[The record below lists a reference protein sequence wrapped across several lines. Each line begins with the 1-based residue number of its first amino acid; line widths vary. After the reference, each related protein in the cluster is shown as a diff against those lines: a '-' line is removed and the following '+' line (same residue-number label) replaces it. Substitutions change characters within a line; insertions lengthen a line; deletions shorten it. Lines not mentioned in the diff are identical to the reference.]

1 MQNGKICAMFSF
13 CKVLELNLQLTNI
26 SEMQKYKCNR
36 LTVITVSNFSC
47 NFPIFCVFV
56 VNFYKLSA
64 CCSDLLTRKDLC
76 VLVNVFSVI

>member
-1 MQNGKICAMFSF
+1 MEKFVQCFFF
-13 CKVLELNLQLTNI
+13 CKVVELNLPLTNI

-36 LTVITVSNFSC
+36 LTVITVSNFSF

-56 VNFYKLSA
+56 VNFYKLSV